1 MNHLYNAM
9 GFVNSDIFLHIS
21 PSFFINYSEE
31 YSSMKSLFSIFL
43 TAAFLT
49 ISSSAQAFEVTSND
63 VESFLCEV
71 GFCKTNINV
80 TQIKI
85 NKYNLP
91 NLAEKMARSGKQVLR
106 ISFHQETSNGDF
118 SRDYTSCNLI
128 VSPEAK
134 MTLSACY
141 FKGSVRPGH
150 GDRQHQLSLG
160 YDEIVS
166 HQEQGWMGTDISN

>member
-1 MNHLYNAM
+1 MTKIIVVL
-9 GFVNSDIFLHIS
+9 
-21 PSFFINYSEE
+21 
-31 YSSMKSLFSIFL
+31 L
-43 TAAFLT
+43 TLLS
-49 ISSSAQAFEVTSND
+49 ISSVQAHEITTEN

-71 GFCKTNINV
+71 GFCKPNINISQV
-80 TQIKI
+80 KI

-91 NLAEKMARSGKQVLR
+91 NLAEKMARTGKHVLR

-128 VSPEAK
+128 VSAEGK

-141 FKGSVRPGH
+141 FKGSMKPGH